1 MFVYPIDVKGKD
13 AERIKGVR
21 NMSIYT
27 NLKTDYST
35 LFSSLSTSKNGNSSS
50 NLLSN
55 INLTDYYNIKSGS
68 YYKLMKAYYAKNT
81 AEESSSTTTDKNKVG
96 TKTATEASQIKGEAD
111 TLYNAAEKLTAT
123 GSDSLF
129 RKKEITN
136 TAEDGTKTTTTDY
149 DRDAIKGAVQDF
161 INGYNKLVS
170 SAGSTS
176 SSSVQRAAQGMVD
189 LSAVFSN
196 QLGRVG
202 ISVGM
207 DGKLSMDT
215 EAFEKADMS
224 KVQNLFNGANSYADS
239 IGGYASSIRNY
250 AKSDMNFGNTYD
262 QNGQYSTLQ
271 NGLNYNSFF

>member
-1 MFVYPIDVKGKD
+1 
-13 AERIKGVR
+13 
-21 NMSIYT
+21 MSIYT

-35 LFSSLSTSKNGNSSS
+35 LFSSMSTNGKGNSSS
-50 NLLSN
+50 DLLSK

-81 AEESSSTTTDKNKVG
+81 AEESSDSKTTDKDKVG
-96 TKTATEASQIKGEAD
+96 KKEATEASKIKGNAD
-111 TLYNAAEKLTAT
+111 ALYNAAEKLTAT
-123 GSDSLF
+123 GNDSLF

-161 INGYNKLVS
+161 VNGYNKLVS
-170 SAGSTS
+170 SAGNTGN
-176 SSSVQRAAQGMVD
+176 SSVQRAAQGMID

-215 EAFEKADMS
+215 ETFEKADIS
-224 KVQNLFNGANSYADS
+224 KVRNLFNGSNSYADS

-250 AKSDMNFGNTYD
+250 AKSDMNFGNIYD
-262 QNGQYSTLQ
+262 QNGQYSSLQ

>member
-1 MFVYPIDVKGKD
+1 
-13 AERIKGVR
+13 
-21 NMSIYT
+21 
-27 NLKTDYST
+27 
-35 LFSSLSTSKNGNSSS
+35 
-50 NLLSN
+50 
-55 INLTDYYNIKSGS
+55 
-68 YYKLMKAYYAKNT
+68 
-81 AEESSSTTTDKNKVG
+81 
-96 TKTATEASQIKGEAD
+96 
-111 TLYNAAEKLTAT
+111 
-123 GSDSLF
+123 
-129 RKKEITN
+129 
-136 TAEDGTKTTTTDY
+136 
-149 DRDAIKGAVQDF
+149 
-161 INGYNKLVS
+161 
-170 SAGSTS
+170 
-176 SSSVQRAAQGMVD
+176 MVD